1 MHEESPEWGTR
12 AIHRCYIPD
21 ILRCNLF
28 PGALGKT
35 KINALLMF
43 LLMQENKAQQLIF
56 IITKQEKW

>member
-1 MHEESPEWGTR
+1 MREESPEWGTR

-21 ILRCNLF
+21 IVRCNLF

-43 LLMQENKAQQLIF
+43 LLMQENKAQ
-56 IITKQEKW
+56 